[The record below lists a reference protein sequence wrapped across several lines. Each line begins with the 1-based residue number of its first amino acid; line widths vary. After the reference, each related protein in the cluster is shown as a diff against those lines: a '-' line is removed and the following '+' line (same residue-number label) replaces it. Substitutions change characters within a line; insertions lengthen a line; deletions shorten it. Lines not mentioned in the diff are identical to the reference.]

1 MCNWGMFTIAA
12 QCVSGARC
20 FACWSDRPHLRAPTI
35 TRKRSGPVVS
45 RRLICKAVSSIQRR
59 LISWPSLSRRRL
71 RQTDGIVNPTRDA
84 VAQKII
90 ELAKLGRPPSRSPF
104 GRGNCAARHLFE
116 FRIERP
122 SLRLILRWV
131 WERTFVL
138 EHLAKIT
145 AIEPAAAG
153 RKADEVFDLV
163 LRRIAKRL
171 PMYLPRGITASP

>member
-1 MCNWGMFTIAA
+1 
-12 QCVSGARC
+12 
-20 FACWSDRPHLRAPTI
+20 
-35 TRKRSGPVVS
+35 
-45 RRLICKAVSSIQRR
+45 
-59 LISWPSLSRRRL
+59 
-71 RQTDGIVNPTRDA
+71 
-84 VAQKII
+84 
-90 ELAKLGRPPSRSPF
+90 
-104 GRGNCAARHLFE
+104 
-116 FRIERP
+116 
-122 SLRLILRWV
+122 LRLILRWV